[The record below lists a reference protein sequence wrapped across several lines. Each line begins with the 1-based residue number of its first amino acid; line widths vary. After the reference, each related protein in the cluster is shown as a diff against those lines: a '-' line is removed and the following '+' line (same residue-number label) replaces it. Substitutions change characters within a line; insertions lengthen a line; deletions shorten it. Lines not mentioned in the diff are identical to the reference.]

1 MALKNSDGSKFVM
14 FSEPAPQMEQQTF
27 WDKTEKIIFHN
38 KFGEKYHR
46 EDLKVKE
53 PEPAPPREIKI
64 VDFKEVAKQY
74 DDEIKIV
81 QAIEE
86 SKPKPI
92 SEDIVEVWCLPCL
105 EYTENTDPLYNES
118 YANIKYG
125 DKFTFQAR
133 LLELEDLHV
142 KFVTEIHVKLPEES
156 VIYPKMKNRRWWRIR
171 GVKEVKGYNIYLG
184 MISDYQPAFVS

>member
-1 MALKNSDGSKFVM
+1 MAIKNKDGSTYS
-14 FSEPAPQMEQQTF
+14 FSKPAPQMEQQTF
-27 WDKTEKIIFHN
+27 WDKAEKIVFHN
-38 KFGEKYHR
+38 KFGEKFHK
-46 EDLKVKE
+46 EDIKPKE
-53 PEPAPPREIKI
+53 PEPVHKEIKI
-64 VDFKEVAKQY
+64 VDFKEVAKQH

-92 SEDIVEVWCLPCL
+92 SEDIVDVWCLPCL
-105 EYTENTDPLYNES
+105 EYTESVDPLYNES
-118 YANIKYG
+118 YSKINYG

-142 KFVTEIHVKLPEES
+142 KFVTEGHVKLPGES

-171 GVKEVKGYNIYLG
+171 GVKEIKGYNVYLG
-184 MISDYQPAFVS
+184 IISDYQPSFVD